1 MEITLDSHLLTI
13 PTNQF
18 LVELFHNYGFKEWI
32 LVKDLKL
39 WQFAPQKNFYDGHT
53 FKADIAL
60 DNILIKMKSQGFT
73 QRQQI
78 CLGDATVP
86 KQMKYFSNTDN
97 STTLTFPGPP
107 GASKEAKL
115 STEFEFGSLV
125 L

>member
-39 WQFAPQKNFYDGHT
+39 WQFAPQKNFFDGHT
-53 FKADIAL
+53 FKADITL
-60 DNILIKMKSQGFT
+60 DNILIKVKK
-73 QRQQI
+73 I
-78 CLGDATVP
+78 CLGDATNQ

-107 GASKEAKL
+107 GASKETKL
-115 STEFEFGSLV
+115 STEFECGSLV